1 MAAHTHKYIYTYI
14 HTHTYIHTC
23 PGTGHYT
30 LAAHLKLLEG
40 LGDCFG
46 DETADE
52 LPDAAHSVVSL
63 LQRGFEGH
71 AGQIICSTNNTL
83 FLSLLFAYNTWH
95 RV

>member
-1 MAAHTHKYIYTYI
+1 MCCQGRACRSSVNSPGLD
-14 HTHTYIHTC
+14 TC
-23 PGTGHYT
+23 PGTGHCT

-52 LPDAAHSVVSL
+52 LPDAAHPVVRL
-63 LQRGFEGH
+63 LQGGFEGH
-71 AGQIICSTNNTL
+71 AGQIICSTDNTL
-83 FLSLLFAYNTWH
+83 FLSLLCAYHTWR